1 GNLPFRTYYLKE
13 VEAPEGYVLSKDVI
27 EIEVNKEDKEIELTV
42 ENSAELE
49 IAVEKTWN
57 DAENQDGIRPESI
70 TVNLLANGK
79 EVDFTTISEE
89 NDWSATFTD
98 LSPIDENGEEIEYT
112 IEEVDVPEYEV
123 DISGTVTDG
132 FEITN
137 THNPEV
143 IDIEGKKIWD
153 DAKN

>member
-1 GNLPFRTYYLKE
+1 
-13 VEAPEGYVLSKDVI
+13 
-27 EIEVNKEDKEIELTV
+27 IEVNKEDKEIELTV

-79 EVDFTTISEE
+79 EVDFTTLSEE

-98 LSPIDENGEEIEYT
+98 LSPIDENGVEIEYT

-123 DISGTVTDG
+123 DISGKVTDG
-132 FEITN
+132 FEIGRESCREKRT
-137 THNPEV
+137 
-143 IDIEGKKIWD
+143 GR
-153 DAKN
+153 